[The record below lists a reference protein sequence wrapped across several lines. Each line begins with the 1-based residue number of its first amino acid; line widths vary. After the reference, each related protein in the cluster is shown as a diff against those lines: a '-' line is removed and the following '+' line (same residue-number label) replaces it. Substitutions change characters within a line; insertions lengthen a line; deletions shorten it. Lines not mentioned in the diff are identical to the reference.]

1 MSTTVRIAVVFHS
14 GYGHTAKQA
23 EAAARGAA
31 GVSGASVDLVAIEDG
46 NADAVIAAVDAA
58 DAAVFGAPTYT
69 GAASAASKEFA
80 ETTSAPWGDSMRWKN
95 KVAGGFT
102 NSQNVNGNK
111 TNTLLEL
118 FVLAAQHG
126 MHWVALGEYGGW
138 NTTTGYPEDLNRLA
152 SFTGAMAQSDGT
164 RPPTSRRPPATWPP
178 TRPSANA
185 SPRSPATTTPAAV
198 PPQPTRPPPRG
209 PYHPGLFSAA
219 PADASSAHI
228 TQLRSGDRRTGTANT
243 PKGTT

>member
-1 MSTTVRIAVVFHS
+1 MSTTVRIAVAFHS

-31 GVSGASVDLVAIEDG
+31 DVPGAIVDLVAIEDG

-58 DAAVFGAPTYT
+58 DAVVFGTPTYM
-69 GAASAASKEFA
+69 GSASATFKKFA
-80 ETTSAPWGDSMRWKN
+80 EATSAPWGDGMRWKN

-111 TNTLLEL
+111 ENTLLEL

-138 NTTTGYPEDLNRLA
+138 NTTAGSPEDLNRLG
-152 SFTGAMAQSDGT
+152 SFTGAMAQSDGDAS
-164 RPPTSRRPPATWPP
+164 PDLAPPASDLATAEALG
-178 TRPSANA
+178 RRVARVARDDNA
-185 SPRSPATTTPAAV
+185 GRHATALVA
-198 PPQPTRPPPRG
+198 
-209 PYHPGLFSAA
+209 
-219 PADASSAHI
+219 
-228 TQLRSGDRRTGTANT
+228 
-243 PKGTT
+243 